1 MKQKGIF
8 IMTIR
13 VYKVDPGLRDAN
25 IAAYNAVTH
34 PSYDTDSSRFD
45 AFLAACESGMVYHS
59 RNIDLPSIVGNTTVL
74 PETVSIVSGY
84 DPQSKSSFV
93 PGTRKSC
100 MLEIGDIVV
109 DSISGMG
116 HMAGPVGWII
126 VGPKAVK
133 EMEKVVPTY
142 IEMDYEEDPIMTQL
156 NSLSIYSDKRVAA

>member
-1 MKQKGIF
+1 
-8 IMTIR
+8 MTIR
-13 VYKVDPGLRDAN
+13 VYKIDHSKKAKHLGAYTSATLCFPDGDA
-25 IAAYNAVTH
+25 H
-34 PSYDTDSSRFD
+34 RFD
-45 AFLAACESGMVYHS
+45 SFMHCAKAGMVYHS
-59 RNIDLPSIVGNTTVL
+59 RNIDLPSIVGNTRVL

-84 DPQSKSSFV
+84 DPQNKSSFV

-116 HMAGPVGWII
+116 HMAGPLGWII

-156 NSLSIYSDKRVAA
+156 NSLSIYSDKRVSA